1 MFSPHRLPYGLR
13 PWAALFCVLLRAVHV
28 LWRAAWRAAGP
39 LFRRARARRRR

>member
-13 PWAALFCVLLRAVHV
+13 PWAALLGALLRAVYV
-28 LWRAAWRAAGP
+28 LWRAARRAAAV